1 MKPNMIGAAIAL
13 AVLAGCASTQQTG
26 SGAAGARSSEPPAAL
41 PAAPTDVASIDGI
54 VGALYDVI
62 SGPVGQPRD
71 WDRMRSLFHPD
82 GKLIPTGR
90 TSAGQHVVRPMTV
103 EEYISGSGAYLEEV
117 GFREVELVRHV
128 DRFGNI
134 AQVFS
139 SYAGYRDGEEQPF
152 VRGINSIQLYND
164 DIRWWVMNVFWEPE
178 GPGVPLPPRYEGAG
192 GASEPRADG

>member
-1 MKPNMIGAAIAL
+1 
-13 AVLAGCASTQQTG
+13 
-26 SGAAGARSSEPPAAL
+26 
-41 PAAPTDVASIDGI
+41 
-54 VGALYDVI
+54 
-62 SGPVGQPRD
+62 
-71 WDRMRSLFHPD
+71 MRSLFHPD

-103 EEYISGSGAYLEEV
+103 EEYISGIRRVPVEDSGLPRGRA
-117 GFREVELVRHV
+117 GPGTSIDSATSHR
-128 DRFGNI
+128 
-134 AQVFS
+134 S
-139 SYAGYRDGEEQPF
+139 SAATPATGTARTQPF